1 MKLLL
6 VLAGGSIGAACR
18 YGISLLAVRLWGNG
32 FPWGTFCV
40 NMVGCFLIG
49 FVFGMAERATWV
61 TASVRLFI
69 VTGFL
74 GALTTFSSFAVET
87 VNTANAGSASIA
99 AANFV
104 ANNAGGLALVLA
116 GLWLAKVL

>member
-1 MKLLL
+1 
-6 VLAGGSIGAACR
+6 
-18 YGISLLAVRLWGNG
+18 
-32 FPWGTFCV
+32 
-40 NMVGCFLIG
+40 
-49 FVFGMAERATWV
+49 MAM
-61 TASVRLFI
+61 
-69 VTGFL
+69 GFL

-87 VNTANAGSASIA
+87 VNTANAGSASAA